1 MGSQISTLGWILI
14 IGIGVLFISLNL
26 SLFMKIKNKGEE
38 PRWISA
44 LHITGQTFKDPF
56 KDENAKMQ
64 ELSEKVIKLQQNAG
78 TVSSINNG
86 ANELGEKNET
96 EPYG

>member
-1 MGSQISTLGWILI
+1 VGSQISTLGWILI
-14 IGIGVLFISLNL
+14 IVTGVLFISLNL

-38 PRWISA
+38 PRWIST
-44 LHITGQTFKDPF
+44 LHITGQTLKDPF

-64 ELSEKVIKLQQNAG
+64 ELTERVIKLQQNAG
-78 TVSSINNG
+78 TVSSTNNG
-86 ANELGEKNET
+86 TNELGEKNET